1 MKKQIQIAVDGS
13 TYSGQALEYIALL
26 FGDRPEVDL
35 HLMTCISSSAGAFP
49 VPADNRNSLFPE
61 LPGLRKKK
69 MAAQHLLDKATDKL
83 VHLQIS
89 PERIKTSV
97 TNSGQDIGATIQR
110 QAEHLLMDS
119 ILIGRRGLNT
129 LSEMLLGSVSATL
142 LQKCHSIPLWILDGE
157 VANKNFLAPVDGSVP
172 SLLAIDHL
180 AHIMEGRQDITIFL
194 FHCHRFLG
202 KKIEANP
209 ASFYHTW
216 DKEWCDTHLTDDD
229 HLFRGPTQLLI
240 EAGIPED
247 HIIILPEAVDVEAAH
262 SILRQAE
269 KNHCG
274 TIVIGRRGDGTASKL
289 LGGVS
294 DRTIKYGQ
302 DVALWLVG

>member
-1 MKKQIQIAVDGS
+1 MKKQILIAVDGS
-13 TYSGQALEYIALL
+13 TYSSQSLEYIALL
-26 FGDRPEVDL
+26 FGDRPEIDL
-35 HLMTCISSSAGAFP
+35 HLTTCISSSESAFP
-49 VPADNRNSLFPE
+49 VAADSSNSLTPEFP
-61 LPGLRKKK
+61 GVQKKRL
-69 MAAQHLLDKATDKL
+69 AAQDLLQKAADKL
-83 VHLQIS
+83 VRLEIS

-97 TNSGQDIGATIQR
+97 TNSGQDIGATIQQ
-110 QAEHLLMDS
+110 QAEHLLVDS

-129 LSEMLLGSVSATL
+129 LSEMLLGSVSSTL
-142 LQKCHSIPLWILDGE
+142 LQRCHRIPLWILDGA
-157 VANKNFLAPVDGSVP
+157 VANKNFLAPVDGSLP

-180 AHIMEGRQDITIFL
+180 AHIMEGRQDITLFL
-194 FHCHRFLG
+194 FHCNRFFG

-209 ASFYHTW
+209 AAFYHIW
-216 DKEWCDTHLTDDD
+216 DKEWCDTHLVDDD

-247 HIIILPEAVDVEAAH
+247 NIIILPETVDLEPAH
-262 SILRQAE
+262 SILRQAD

-274 TIVIGRRGDGTASKL
+274 TIVIGRRGDGTASGL

-294 DRTIKYGQ
+294 DRTVKRGQ

>member
-1 MKKQIQIAVDGS
+1 MKKQILIAVDGS
-13 TYSGQALEYIALL
+13 TYSSQSLDYIALL
-26 FGDRPEVDL
+26 FGDRPEIDL
-35 HLMTCISSSAGAFP
+35 HLMTCISSSEGAFP
-49 VPADNRNSLFPE
+49 VAADSRNSLLPE
-61 LPGLRKKK
+61 LPGVQKKK
-69 MAAQHLLDKATDKL
+69 MAARHLLEKATDKL
-83 VHLQIS
+83 IHLQIS
-89 PERIKTSV
+89 PERIKSSV
-97 TNSGQDIGATIQR
+97 IISGQDIGATIQH

-129 LSEMLLGSVSATL
+129 ISEMLLGSVSATL
-142 LQKCHSIPLWILDGE
+142 LQKCHSMPLWILDGE
-157 VANKNFLAPVDGSVP
+157 VANKNFLAPVDGSLP

-194 FHCHRFLG
+194 FHCYRFLG
-202 KKIEANP
+202 KKVEANP
-209 ASFYHTW
+209 ASFYHIW

-229 HLFRGPTQLLI
+229 HLYRGPIQLLI

-247 HIIILPEAVDVEAAH
+247 HIIILPEAVDLEAAH
-262 SILRQAE
+262 SILRQAD

-274 TIVIGRRGDGTASKL
+274 TIVIGRRGDGTARGL

-294 DRTIKYGQ
+294 DRTIKHGQ